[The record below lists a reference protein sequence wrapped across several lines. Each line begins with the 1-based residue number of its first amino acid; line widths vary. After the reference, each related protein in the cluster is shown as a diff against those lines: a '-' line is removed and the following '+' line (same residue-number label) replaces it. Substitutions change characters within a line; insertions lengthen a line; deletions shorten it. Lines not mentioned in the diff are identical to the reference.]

1 MSEIIVSMPKSMTE
15 WFEQC
20 MDSAGQRHHILPFQ
34 YPLTQVILYRVQ
46 DMTIEEVHLLLKTRI
61 QVSVNAHD
69 IYPIL

>member
-20 MDSAGQRHHILPFQ
+20 MDSADQKYSILPFQ

-46 DMTIEEVHLLLKTRI
+46 AMTIEEVHLLLKTRV
-61 QVSVNAHD
+61 QVSVNAHE
-69 IYPIL
+69 IEASL